1 MNVTIEKAN
10 EAQLAEMYS
19 VFDDSALYDHYFKTH
34 PESLSFMLDGATKNG
49 NTLIARSS
57 KGEIVGVMVV
67 LMDGF
72 AELPY
77 LALLGVKKGYRGMGI
92 GKKFLSVFICLAEN
106 SGAPNMFIMTSTF
119 NVRAKQLYES
129 VGFKKM
135 GIIPN
140 YLIQGIDEIMFVRPN
155 SKIKNRRYR

>member
-10 EAQLAEMYS
+10 ESQLAEMYR
-19 VFDDSALYDHYFKTH
+19 VFDDSALYDHYFKPH
-34 PESLSFMLDGATKNG
+34 PESLKFMLDGATKNG
-49 NTLIARSS
+49 NTLVALSS

-67 LMDGF
+67 LMEGF

-92 GKKFLSVFICLAEN
+92 GKKFLAVFIGLAEQ

-119 NVRAKQLYES
+119 NVRAKKLYES
-129 VGFKKM
+129 VGFKKI
-135 GIIPN
+135 GVIPS
-140 YLIQGIDEIMFVRPN
+140 YLLAGIDEIMFVRPN
-155 SKIKNRRYR
+155 SKLKNRR

>member
-1 MNVTIEKAN
+1 MHITIEKAT
-10 EAQLAEMYS
+10 EAMLPEMYS
-19 VFDDSALYDHYFKTH
+19 VFDDSALYDHYFKPH

-49 NTLIARSS
+49 DTLIARTSS
-57 KGEIVGVMVV
+57 GEIAGVMVV
-67 LMDGF
+67 LMQGF

-77 LALLGVKKGYRGMGI
+77 LALLGVKKKYRGMGI
-92 GKKFLSVFICLAEN
+92 GKKFLAVFIGLAEQ

-140 YLIQGIDEIMFVRPN
+140 YLIKGIDEIMFVRPN
-155 SKIKNRRYR
+155 KKPKN

>member
-10 EAQLAEMYS
+10 ETQLEEMYR

-67 LMDGF
+67 LMEGF

-92 GKKFLSVFICLAEN
+92 GKKFLAVFFGLAEQAN
-106 SGAPNMFIMTSTF
+106 APNMFIMTSTF

-129 VGFKKM
+129 VGFKKI
-135 GIIPN
+135 GIIPS
-140 YLIQGIDEIMFVRPN
+140 YLLPGIDEIMFVRRNPN
-155 SKIKNRRYR
+155 FKKRG

>member
-1 MNVTIEKAN
+1 MNVTIERATQ
-10 EAQLAEMYS
+10 AQLGELYP
-19 VFDDSALYDHYFKTH
+19 VFDDSALHDHYFKPH
-34 PESLSFMLDGATKNG
+34 PESLSFMLDKATKNG
-49 NTLIARSS
+49 DTLIARTS

-67 LMDGF
+67 LMEGF

-92 GKKFLSVFICLAEN
+92 GKKFLALFIALAEK

-129 VGFKKM
+129 VGFKKI

-140 YLIQGIDEIMFVRPN
+140 YLIKGVDEIMFVRPN
-155 SKIKNRRYR
+155 SKLK